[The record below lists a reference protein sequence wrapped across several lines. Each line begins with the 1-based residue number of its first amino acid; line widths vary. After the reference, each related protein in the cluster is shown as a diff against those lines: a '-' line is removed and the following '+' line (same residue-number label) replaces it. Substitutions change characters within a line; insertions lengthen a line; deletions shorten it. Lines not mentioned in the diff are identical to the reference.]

1 SSYYA
6 PSPTLHSF
14 PTRRSSDLGPSALA
28 QHSGQWPL
36 LLRAQLLRRGRQS
49 APRGRARPLRQGF
62 RRGAGRWLAFRRAV
76 PPREEPHPRPAVAA
90 ELRRLGWPLVMS
102 RAKLKVPVLT
112 LDAAQEQAA
121 QQTIK
126 RFLEDRFELELG
138 SFEAQEVLD
147 LFAREIAPLYYNKAI
162 FDVQTHLKDRF
173 ESIESDLWALEK
185 S

>member
-1 SSYYA
+1 
-6 PSPTLHSF
+6 
-14 PTRRSSDLGPSALA
+14 
-28 QHSGQWPL
+28 
-36 LLRAQLLRRGRQS
+36 
-49 APRGRARPLRQGF
+49 
-62 RRGAGRWLAFRRAV
+62 
-76 PPREEPHPRPAVAA
+76 
-90 ELRRLGWPLVMS
+90 MS
-102 RAKLKVPVLT
+102 RAKLNVPVLT

>member
-1 SSYYA
+1 
-6 PSPTLHSF
+6 
-14 PTRRSSDLGPSALA
+14 
-28 QHSGQWPL
+28 
-36 LLRAQLLRRGRQS
+36 
-49 APRGRARPLRQGF
+49 
-62 RRGAGRWLAFRRAV
+62 
-76 PPREEPHPRPAVAA
+76 
-90 ELRRLGWPLVMS
+90 MS
-102 RAKLKVPVLT
+102 RAKTKAPVLT
-112 LDAAQEQAA
+112 LDPAQEHAA